1 MKKIVFLLSCDQL
14 GFTFLSWS
22 LHYLSGH
29 NSSFS
34 VDQTKFI
41 DLPDNPLN
49 GKNAH
54 KFVKNNPHGFEETR
68 KFIDRVNAV
77 DYAGFQTMYA
87 ILADVERLFPHLSIS
102 ELAENIK
109 ILETDQHADTGKLF
123 DLCSSSGPT
132 IVAEVPKNNKTF
144 QLNIRSLEKKIFENI
159 PYTDEEHAREHF
171 NTLFFNDSL
180 EKYKSLEHFDI
191 WDKREFLALNS
202 RILTNN
208 YELKIDKS
216 KQHFY
221 IHVSDLWVNLD
232 ESIRD
237 IFKYIDEQIDE
248 QRYTSWLLIYKQ
260 WSMNMKRIDRFEW
273 YIDHI
278 VDSIVN
284 NWYFDLSSF
293 NLTLI
298 QEAAI
303 QHLLM
308 YKHNL
313 TIKNWQLVKFP
324 NNTQDLHKLL
334 ECNFHE
340 LKAY

>member
-34 VDQTKFI
+34 VDQNKFI
-41 DLPDNPLN
+41 DLPDNPLMGN
-49 GKNAH
+49 NAH
-54 KFVKNNPHGFEETR
+54 RFVKNNPHGFTQTIE
-68 KFIDRVNAV
+68 FIDKVNTV
-77 DYAGFQTMYA
+77 DFTGFQTIYA
-87 ILADVERLFPHLSIS
+87 ILADIEQLFPHLSVSEITENINTLIS
-102 ELAENIK
+102 E
-109 ILETDQHADTGKLF
+109 QHADTAKLF
-123 DLCSSSGPT
+123 DLCSASGPT
-132 IVAEVPKNNKTF
+132 IVAEIPKNNKTF
-144 QLNIRSLEKKIFENI
+144 QLNIRSLEKKVFENV
-159 PYTDEEHAREHF
+159 PYADEESAIEHF
-171 NTLFFNDSL
+171 NTLFFNESL
-180 EKYKSLEHFDI
+180 EKYKALANFDI

-221 IHVSDLWVNLD
+221 IHVSDLWFNLD

-248 QRYTSWLLIYKQ
+248 QRYTSWLPIYKR
-260 WSMNMKRIDRFEW
+260 WSMNMKRLDKFEW

-278 VDSIVN
+278 VECIVN
-284 NWYFDLSSF
+284 NWYFDLSAL

-324 NNTQDLHKLL
+324 NNTQDIHKLL
-334 ECNFHE
+334 ERNFHE